1 MENTNKEI
9 EHNKISP
16 TAKIS
21 GYWRSLSDI
30 PFSKEIADSIEAEK
44 TARQILGDRFSMLL
58 NFTPPIM
65 EARYKAID
73 FGLKKYKV
81 ENVLELAAGLS
92 PRGLGLATSNIKYVG
107 TDLPEIYSECYP
119 VINKIAQR
127 LGLPTDNLHFQAAN
141 VLNKSELENA
151 VNFFNSKKIGICN
164 EGLLMYL
171 NKEEKAIMAK
181 HIRDLLSI
189 LGGYWITTDIAFND
203 IRNKL
208 LNSLK
213 PELKK
218 TLESALGI
226 VSSQTDRDIAGNDF
240 KNEFEAIKFYED
252 LGFKIEMFPFYD
264 GSYNLFSLINIIEE
278 MKEPV
283 LNSLSKSMVWVLTL
297 NT

>member
-1 MENTNKEI
+1 MENTNKGI

-30 PFSKEIADSIEAEK
+30 PFSKEIADSIGAEQ
-44 TARQILGDRFSMLL
+44 TAKQMLGDRFSMLL

-73 FGLKKYKV
+73 LGLKKYKIV
-81 ENVLELAAGLS
+81 NVLELAAGLS
-92 PRGLGLATSNIKYVG
+92 PRGLGLAASNIRYVG

-119 VINKIAQR
+119 IINEIALR
-127 LGLPTDNLHFQAAN
+127 LGVPTDNLHYQAAN

-151 VNFFNSKKIGICN
+151 VEHFHSEKFGICN

-181 HIRDLLSI
+181 NIRDLLSI
-189 LGGYWITTDIAFND
+189 GGGYWVSTDFVFND
-203 IRNKL
+203 VRNKL

-218 TLESALGI
+218 TLESVLGS
-226 VSSQTDRDIAGNDF
+226 VSSQVDRDIAGNDF

-252 LGFKIEMFPFYD
+252 LDFKIEKFPFYD
-264 GSYNLFSLINIIEE
+264 GSYKLSSLTNIMEDL
-278 MKEPV
+278 KEPV
-283 LNSLSKSMVWVLTL
+283 LNLLSTSMAWILTP